1 LTSLQIPNS
10 SLGRSNVT
18 DSDHET
24 SGADAPGTGDG
35 PPWWHA
41 AFDDEESVEGG
52 GKATQEAVKLAAAMT
67 NWANESGVADILK
80 SVVEQAGDSLRSAAS
95 TFGATEASGADGS
108 ATGATD
114 SEDSDPHVSGTCE
127 VCPIC
132 QGVDVLRTVSPETA
146 SGIAEAMALVTG
158 ALRQAMDTVIK
169 EQDPAPPTEPEGGSG
184 VQHIKVD

>member
-1 LTSLQIPNS
+1 LTSLQTPNS
-10 SLGRSNVT
+10 FLGRSNVT

-24 SGADAPGTGDG
+24 SATDAPDSGDG

-41 AFDDEESVEGG
+41 GFDDEESVEGV
-52 GKATQEAVKLAAAMT
+52 GKATQEAVKLAAAVT

-95 TFGATEASGADGS
+95 TFAATEA
-108 ATGATD
+108 ATD
-114 SEDSDPHVSGTCE
+114 STDSTDSTDRDPHVAATCE

-146 SGIAEAMALVTG
+146 SGIADAMALVTS
-158 ALRQAMDTVIK
+158 ALRQAMDTVMT
-169 EQDPAPPTEPEGGSG
+169 EQDSAPPTEPEGGSG
-184 VQHIKVD
+184 VQHIQVD

>member
-1 LTSLQIPNS
+1 M
-10 SLGRSNVT
+10 T

-41 AFDDEESVEGG
+41 AFDDEESVEGV